1 MNYYLSRNYRTLSSA
16 GNKAKTDIEAALSEI
31 GFRPAGLKQSLHKNP
46 VLHFLY
52 TLCSV
57 IKGPFTL
64 RRGDTLLLQYP
75 LKKWFSLSC
84 RLAHLRGVKVLTV
97 IHDLG
102 SFRRKA
108 LTIPE
113 EIERLSHADYII
125 AHNPKMRQWLLDNG
139 CKRPVGVLG
148 IFDYLSTTNPQEVGE
163 VKRPYRLL
171 YAGALAPHKNAFL
184 YKIGAH
190 IHNYRFNL
198 YGNGFKTEDATG
210 SEYFNYLGFVPS
222 DELIATAQGDFGLVW
237 DGHSLDG
244 CEGDLGEYLKYNNP
258 HKTSLYLRCGVPVI
272 LWRQAALADFV
283 EEHGIGLVVDSLRE
297 LDERLAAL
305 TEEEYLAMRQKVAT
319 VSQRIAEGRYI
330 QEAVKQG
337 METLKD

>member
-1 MNYYLSRNYRTLSSA
+1 
-16 GNKAKTDIEAALSEI
+16 
-31 GFRPAGLKQSLHKNP
+31 
-46 VLHFLY
+46 
-52 TLCSV
+52 
-57 IKGPFTL
+57 
-64 RRGDTLLLQYP
+64 
-75 LKKWFSLSC
+75 
-84 RLAHLRGVKVLTV
+84 
-97 IHDLG
+97 
-102 SFRRKA
+102 
-108 LTIPE
+108 
-113 EIERLSHADYII
+113 
-125 AHNPKMRQWLLDNG
+125 
-139 CKRPVGVLG
+139 G
-148 IFDYLSTTNPQEVGE
+148 IFDYLSTTNPQTAGE